1 VTGAPA
7 VSVVIPVRD
16 GERYVAEAVE
26 SVLAQTLPGVEP
38 IVVDDG
44 SQDATPEVLRS
55 LAARV
60 RVVRQERTGAAAALN
75 RGVGLARGGLLAF
88 LDADDLWV
96 PDKLALQTGALELRP
111 GLDLVFGHVRQFH
124 SPDLTGE
131 QRAAIA
137 CPSDPAP
144 GLSKGTMLVRREAF
158 ARVGPFDTTWRVGD
172 FVDWYARATEAG
184 LSSEMLPDVLM
195 LRRLHPG
202 NTTLKAPDAHVDYA
216 RIARAALKRRR
227 R

>member
-1 VTGAPA
+1 

-44 SQDATPEVLRS
+44 SEDGTPEILRS
-55 LAARV
+55 LGAGV

-96 PDKLALQTGALELRP
+96 PDKLALQTAALERRP

-137 CPSDPAP
+137 CPPDPAP
-144 GLSKGTMLVRREAF
+144 GLSKGTMLVRRETF

-184 LSSEMLPDVLM
+184 LASEMLPDVLM

-202 NTTLKAPDAHVDYA
+202 NTTLKAPEAQVDYA